1 MMTRKS
7 NIMGMTLLIIFCM
20 LTLAGCQLAL
30 ENENISGGNAT
41 AGNDRLIGVFVTME
55 SLDLFDINGYLNDNK
70 GSISGSEIKV
80 DENKSKQYQGR
91 LYAVLKDKTIRTD
104 KGEEV
109 ITQDYVFEG
118 INGFSYFS
126 AKIPATETEESY
138 ITSGSDEAISDRNN
152 SFSYGDT
159 EDKVNLEGTIYLS
172 PKESDTILYGNPVY
186 QSDDGSVYTVNGNG
200 FMVNSS
206 DVEGSM
212 LSFTLEETNTVTEN
226 KKSKKVSFS
235 MKLTVEN
242 MFLPEEIKIIQMD
255 LQNQKLAVD
264 SYALKE
270 VPEKILPKIETVYIL
285 VETYKKDL
293 SGKTFVTREIFDSN
307 DEMLFTFYS
316 REDGICIKK
325 WTELQWEKS

>member
-172 PKESDTILYGNPVY
+172 PREADTILYGNPVY
-186 QSDDGSVYTVNGNG
+186 QSKDGSVYTVNGNG
-200 FMVNSS
+200 FMVNSGGI
-206 DVEGSM
+206 EGHM
-212 LSFTLEETNTVTEN
+212 LTLNLEETNTITEN
-226 KKSKKVSFS
+226 QKSKKVSFS
-235 MKLTVEN
+235 MKLTVES

-255 LQNQKLAVD
+255 LQNRKVAVD
-264 SYALKE
+264 SYDPKE
-270 VPEKILPKIETVYIL
+270 VPEKIIPKTETAYIL
-285 VETYKKDL
+285 VEAHKKKP
-293 SGKTFVTREIFDSN
+293 SGKGFVTREIFDSN
-307 DEMLFTFYS
+307 DEMLFTFFG
-316 REDGICIKK
+316 REDGVCIKK
-325 WTELQWEKS
+325 WTELQWEE